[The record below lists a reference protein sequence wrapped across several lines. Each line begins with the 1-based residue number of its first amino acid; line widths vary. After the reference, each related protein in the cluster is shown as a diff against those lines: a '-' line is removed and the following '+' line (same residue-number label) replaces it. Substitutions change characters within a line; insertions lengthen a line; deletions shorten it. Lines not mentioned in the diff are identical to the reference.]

1 MSRGGK
7 RTTSFTKAT
16 APKKKKGT
24 KNRRTVVKQAI
35 GIENWNQLQNWLET
49 TGIQKAT
56 KELHKLK
63 GRAYIMAY
71 EALLEYVKPKL
82 QRTTLVGDPKQ
93 PISTIDLSSFTFEQL
108 KELIGKDD
116 E

>member
-1 MSRGGK
+1 
-7 RTTSFTKAT
+7 
-16 APKKKKGT
+16 
-24 KNRRTVVKQAI
+24 
-35 GIENWNQLQNWLET
+35 
-49 TGIQKAT
+49 
-56 KELHKLK
+56 
-63 GRAYIMAY
+63 MAY